1 MVRYELASLM
11 RSSQSRPGTIG
22 SSMMV
27 VVVVVVVI
35 FHSGQSF
42 SSSSAP
48 MPILFYKQNKIKYPR
63 EASDRR
69 TFQLIGMRIIIAHKE
84 QMEKR

>member
-22 SSMMV
+22 SSM

-48 MPILFYKQNKIKYPR
+48 MPILFYKQNKIK
-63 EASDRR
+63 
-69 TFQLIGMRIIIAHKE
+69 
-84 QMEKR
+84 